1 MGIINI
7 EDVEADMVLAR
18 DVKDR
23 SGTIILAAGAEIK
36 AKHIRIFKSW
46 GITEADVKGVE
57 QEDLTTAATARI
69 DPALLKEVETEA
81 DDLFRHNDRNH
92 PAVDRLYHLF
102 IRRHASLRS
111 EGGCNAS

>member
-7 EDVEADMVLAR
+7 EDLEAGMLLAG

-23 SGTIILAAGAEIK
+23 SGTVVLAAGADVK
-36 AKHIRIFKSW
+36 AKHIRIFKAW

-57 QEDLTTAATARI
+57 QEDLTTAATVRI
-69 DPALLKEVETEA
+69 DPALFREVETEA

-102 IRRHASLRS
+102 VRRHASLRS
-111 EGGCNAS
+111 EGGSNGS